1 MPPFTLL
8 ATLLI
13 SSILGIALT
22 ALLAGFDRWPRI
34 RSLSWLPAVLGAG
47 AALVAAWLL
56 LNEPFETV
64 IAYWGPVSLTGVP
77 LALVGWT
84 PGAGILIAWC
94 AVVLAYMLSLPS
106 NKPMQHNPTSQA
118 LLITALALVAFAG
131 NLITLLV
138 GMGLTDIFNVYF
150 ALRRR
155 AITRDALIH
164 FTLSGLSSALLFVAV
179 TVHLAAGNGL
189 TFPLVKL
196 SPQTAN
202 MLALA
207 ALLRLGAAPFRAGGL
222 WLPSMAYGGS
232 AVAGLLLLA
241 RLPDLGITA
250 FPLWF
255 TSLLVL
261 SALLTLG
268 MGALSGQPEAVR
280 AAAITGSLYLA
291 AASMATGNTGV
302 ITAAAIA
309 WVAGAALIAINDAT
323 EGKLGRRAG
332 RITRIIGALALAGFP
347 LTAGMVGRGGIISA
361 WQAESIGGALLILG
375 FTLAAGLLTYA
386 LIHCALRLD
395 LEIDGSTT
403 RQDELRQP
411 QFIRATVA
419 AVALAAPIMVFG
431 LAPASIEAG
440 DLIGA
445 IGRIGTLGWLT
456 WLLSLGLGWV
466 LWQFEPRWGSWLD
479 ERSDTITQALSL
491 DWLISLFAGAIRRLR
506 APFTPIFDILEGDG
520 ALVWAAIIALLVIL
534 VSRPGGP

>member
-22 ALLAGFDRWPRI
+22 ALLAGFDRWPRMQ
-34 RSLSWLPAVLGAG
+34 SLSWLPAVLGAG
-47 AALVAAWLL
+47 AALIAAWLL
-56 LNEPFETV
+56 LNKPFETV
-64 IAYWGPVSLTGVP
+64 IANWGPVSLTGVP
-77 LALVGWT
+77 LALVGWP
-84 PGAGILIAWC
+84 PGAGVLIAWC

-106 NKPMQHNPTSQA
+106 NRPMQHNPTSQA
-118 LLITALALVAFAG
+118 LLISALALVAFAG

-138 GMGLTDIFNVYF
+138 GMGLVDVFNVYF

-155 AITRDALIH
+155 AITRDALVH
-164 FTLSGLSSALLFVAV
+164 FTLNGLSSALLFVAV
-179 TVHLAAGNGL
+179 TVHLASGNGL

-196 SPQTAN
+196 SPQTAS

-255 TSLLVL
+255 AALLVL

-268 MGALSGQPEAVR
+268 MGPLSGQPEEVR

-291 AASMATGNTGV
+291 AASMATGNAGV
-302 ITAAAIA
+302 IAAAGIA
-309 WVAGAALIAINDAT
+309 WVAGATLIAINDAT

-332 RITRIIGALALAGFP
+332 RVARSIGALALAGFP
-347 LTAGMVGRGGIISA
+347 LTAGMVGRAGIISA
-361 WQAESIGGALLILG
+361 WQAKGLGGALLILG

-395 LEIDGSTT
+395 LEVDDRTAQ
-403 RQDELRQP
+403 QDELRQP
-411 QFIRATVA
+411 QFIRVIVATVA
-419 AVALAAPIMVFG
+419 LVAPIMIFG
-431 LAPASIEAG
+431 LAPAAIEAG
-440 DLIGA
+440 DLPSA
-445 IGRIGTLGWLT
+445 IGRVGVLGWLT
-456 WLLSLGLGWV
+456 WLLSLGLGWA
-466 LWQFEPRWGSWLD
+466 LWQFEPRWGGWLD
-479 ERSDTITQALSL
+479 ERSDAIMQALSL
-491 DWLISLFAGAIRRLR
+491 DWLVSLFAGAIRRLR

-520 ALVWAAIIALLVIL
+520 ALVWAAIIALLAIL